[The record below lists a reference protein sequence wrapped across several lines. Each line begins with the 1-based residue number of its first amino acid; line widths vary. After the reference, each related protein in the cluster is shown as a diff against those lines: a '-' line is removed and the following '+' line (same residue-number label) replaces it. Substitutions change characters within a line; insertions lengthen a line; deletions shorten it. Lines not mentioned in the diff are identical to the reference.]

1 MRKVIVLLLLL
12 FALLSC
18 DRFEYEIY
26 QNAEIETMFAEFT
39 NAIAGKDTLS
49 IISFFD
55 ENYKHY
61 GDTLATVNSNFV
73 DYVNRYNTLT
83 TNLDEYYQDYSIN
96 WTLSG
101 ILPDST
107 EFQKIKSFS
116 DYLISAEDYNFKF
129 YGNQFD
135 APPAYDPDKP
145 MLLAQYS
152 TYTDCGGC
160 PTAANKLAELKREYG
175 GQFIYLDYVSDGPN
189 PNEYDIDENWY
200 DLVTYYPNI
209 SAPPAVVF
217 QGENIVSGSLADDLN
232 LYSTY
237 CEQIANS
244 EKIIHINLAIT
255 DSINTISGSAN
266 IDNFDKLQLEDLKL
280 ELAIIEKHSDLE
292 YLINGQELHNVVI
305 ATQTLDLT
313 SAEIDFTIDYEIE
326 DLENTMLVVWVQT
339 KEVPYNSETCKIYDA
354 QIHDFEIRR

>member
-1 MRKVIVLLLLL
+1 
-12 FALLSC
+12 
-18 DRFEYEIY
+18 
-26 QNAEIETMFAEFT
+26 MFAEFT
-39 NAIAGKDTLS
+39 NAIETTNIDSIMAFYSENYWNDEMGKDD
-49 IISFFD
+49 IEINFINFID
-55 ENYKHY
+55 DY
-61 GDTLATVNSNFV
+61 DTLTV
-73 DYVNRYNTLT
+73 T
-83 TNLDEYYQDYSIN
+83 LDEYYQDLSIN
-96 WTLSG
+96 WTLYG
-101 ILPDST
+101 IPTDST
-107 EFQKIKSFS
+107 NFEEIVTFY
-116 DYLISAEDYNFKF
+116 DYLNPDDYKF
-129 YGNQFD
+129 IGNQFD

-145 MLLAQYS
+145 MLLAQYA

-160 PTAANKLAELKREYG
+160 PAAANKLAELKREYG
-175 GQFIYLDYVSDGPN
+175 GQLIYLDYVSDGPN
-189 PNEYDIDENWY
+189 PNEYGFDENWY